1 MTLRTDTQEIYRLL
15 VLVLMKLC
23 VVDDVD
29 VLVWVDVEVYLA
41 LDVVVDVDE
50 VGFYGMGSFVHDVPS
65 QPPSPPPLL
74 KSSGQWDAESRGHYP
89 SFVFFGILLFRNGV
103 FVSSKTFRFKG
114 KVSQSLLETKALNN
128 LEFYRFLSFVIFRFK
143 RDLFLK

>member
-1 MTLRTDTQEIYRLL
+1 MMLMFL
-15 VLVLMKLC
+15 VC
-23 VVDDVD
+23 VDIEVD
-29 VLVWVDVEVYLA
+29 LA

-89 SFVFFGILLFRNGV
+89 SFAFVVLLGFLFFGMAFLCHLRLSVLKEKSPKV
-103 FVSSKTFRFKG
+103 FMKPK
-114 KVSQSLLETKALNN
+114 L
-128 LEFYRFLSFVIFRFK
+128 
-143 RDLFLK
+143 

>member
-128 LEFYRFLSFVIFRFK
+128 LEFYRFLSFVNFRFK

>member
-1 MTLRTDTQEIYRLL
+1 MFL
-15 VLVLMKLC
+15 VC
-23 VVDDVD
+23 VDIEVD
-29 VLVWVDVEVYLA
+29 LA

-89 SFVFFGILLFRNGV
+89 SFAFFGILLFRNTV
-103 FVSSKTFRFKG
+103 FRHLRLFVLKNC
-114 KVSQSLLETKALNN
+114 LLE
-128 LEFYRFLSFVIFRFK
+128 SS
-143 RDLFLK
+143 

>member
-1 MTLRTDTQEIYRLL
+1 ML
-15 VLVLMKLC
+15 VLLMFLVC
-23 VVDDVD
+23 VDIEVD
-29 VLVWVDVEVYLA
+29 LA

-89 SFVFFGILLFRNGV
+89 SFAFFGIPLFRNSV
-103 FVSSKTFRFKG
+103 FRH
-114 KVSQSLLETKALNN
+114 LIL
-128 LEFYRFLSFVIFRFK
+128 FV
-143 RDLFLK
+143 

>member
-1 MTLRTDTQEIYRLL
+1 MLMFL
-15 VLVLMKLC
+15 VC
-23 VVDDVD
+23 VDIEVD
-29 VLVWVDVEVYLA
+29 LA

-89 SFVFFGILLFRNGV
+89 SFAFFGISLFRNGV
-103 FVSSKTFRFKG
+103 LMSNKTFRFNG
-114 KVSQSLLETKALNN
+114 RVSQSLHETKTLIILNFIAFCH
-128 LEFYRFLSFVIFRFK
+128 L
-143 RDLFLK
+143 

>member
-1 MTLRTDTQEIYRLL
+1 MM
-15 VLVLMKLC
+15 LMF
-23 VVDDVD
+23 
-29 VLVWVDVEVYLA
+29 LVWVDVEVYLA

-89 SFVFFGILLFRNGV
+89 SFAFFGISLFRNGV
-103 FVSSKTFRFKG
+103 LMSNKTFRFNG
-114 KVSQSLLETKALNN
+114 RVSQSLHETKTLIILNFIAFCH
-128 LEFYRFLSFVIFRFK
+128 L
-143 RDLFLK
+143 